1 MSKYDQLWEYI
12 KTNAPVELSFDEV
25 QQICGFP
32 IDHSFLNCK
41 KELKANGMATLE
53 VYSAG
58 DPQSSDYES
67 GIWVPVKEA

>member
-12 KTNAPVELSFDEV
+12 KTNAPVELSFGEV

-41 KELKANGMATLE
+41 KELEAYGYRVGKISMKDRTVQLH
-53 VYSAG
+53 SWK
-58 DPQSSDYES
+58 QS
-67 GIWVPVKEA
+67 

>member
-41 KELKANGMATLE
+41 KGTEGIRHGD
-53 VYSAG
+53 AG
-58 DPQSSDYES
+58 
-67 GIWVPVKEA
+67 GIFRRRSTVTGL